1 MNGMRCANEKAFFA
15 ASEAQTVATNALQL
29 IVDKKIG
36 ASSAFRFEAF
46 VEVRRALFLSP
57 CLVEPDFER
66 GH

>member
-46 VEVRRALFLSP
+46 VEVR
-57 CLVEPDFER
+57 
-66 GH
+66 